1 MVPDHG
7 DFRMRHSFA
16 ISISSSLPVDLT
28 ARGALVIANVMG
40 PTGSEPM

>member
-7 DFRMRHSFA
+7 DFRMGHNPA

-28 ARGALVIANVMG
+28 ARAALVIANVTG